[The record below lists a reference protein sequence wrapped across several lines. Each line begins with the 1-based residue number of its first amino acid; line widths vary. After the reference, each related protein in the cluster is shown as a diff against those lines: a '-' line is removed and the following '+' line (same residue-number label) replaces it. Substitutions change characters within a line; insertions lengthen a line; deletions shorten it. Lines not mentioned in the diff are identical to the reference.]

1 MTTSVARR
9 VDSIKKRALISSSN
23 IAQLVGTTPQTL
35 SRWSTGRH
43 EPQRE
48 HLERL
53 LTLDYVA
60 EQLSEFFEP
69 SDVKMWLF
77 APHPELASAR
87 PADLLADGR
96 IEEVLAVIERL
107 RDSAYA

>member
-1 MTTSVARR
+1 MPTSVARK
-9 VDSIKKRALISSSN
+9 VESIKKRASISSSN

-35 SRWSTGRH
+35 SRWSTGKH
-43 EPQRE
+43 EPHRE

-69 SDVKMWLF
+69 ADVKMWLF
-77 APHPELASAR
+77 APHPELSGSR
-87 PADLLADGR
+87 PADLLAQGKLD
-96 IEEVLAVIERL
+96 EVLAVIERL